1 MLETTHTRL
10 LNGDLT
16 MKTNRTIA
24 TSFALVLI
32 ASAGLAGAS
41 PEKKQH
47 RDPDV
52 LRGPKVTDTTTSQKK
67 HDSMTKQV
75 EQVDRQNKQN
85 HQRKGKDAKGKPG
98 ADRPIQFRDY
108 VFALRGI
115 KSRNANI
122 AGLDLSDAQKDQIKM
137 ILEEQRQAMRTFHEQ
152 NKDRMKELRE
162 RVKNG
167 DRADEAREKLRDFAN
182 NAGPTRDALAKLK
195 QVLSPEQQSTLK
207 SHIKSARKQ
216 RAENAQRPNQDR
228 PARRPNSATRSRNLQ
243 SDAPQSDRRRTQADR
258 PQTDR
263 PQPNRKRSRRK
274 VDSDRVNNTGPKS
287 DRVNKR
293 NKKSKPTQPKTD
305 G

>member
-1 MLETTHTRL
+1 
-10 LNGDLT
+10 

-24 TSFALVLI
+24 ASFALVLI

-75 EQVDRQNKQN
+75 EQVDRQNKQS

-108 VFALRGI
+108 VLALRGI

-122 AGLDLSDAQKDQIKM
+122 AGLDLSDAQKDQIKI

-182 NAGPTRDALAKLK
+182 NAGPTRDAMAKLK
-195 QVLSPEQQSTLK
+195 QVLRPEQQTALK
-207 SHIKSARKQ
+207 SHIKATRQK
-216 RAENAQRPNQDR
+216 RAQRPNQDQQT
-228 PARRPNSATRSRNLQ
+228 RRPGERQRTRNLQ
-243 SDAPQSDRRRTQADR
+243 TDAPQSDRRRTRTDRPQSDRPQADR
-258 PQTDR
+258 PQKH
-263 PQPNRKRSRRK
+263 RKGKPDQVR
-274 VDSDRVNNTGPKS
+274 NTGPKS
-287 DRVNKR
+287 DKAQRHGKR
-293 NKKSKPTQPKTD
+293 SKPAPKD
-305 G
+305 D